1 MSKRVHELAKEWAV
15 NPKDLL
21 AAAERI
27 NIRSKRS
34 QSSLTDEEAERIKEA
49 MGLVPK
55 PVVTLGAERIVAERM
70 VTDREVGTQLV
81 TAREQTTETRLRA
94 NVIRRRTARE
104 VVKREDLPAAVPG
117 DMEGLPPSL
126 DFDDLDIPPSLN
138 EIDSVPPPMTEP
150 DVAPPVAATRRL
162 VPTPAPRVEGLLF
175 APPFGSLAR

>member
-126 DFDDLDIPPSLN
+126 GQVTPIDPGGDFPANNKKQIDGYVA
-138 EIDSVPPPMTEP
+138 EIMKGLS
-150 DVAPPVAATRRL
+150 APPGRENVRTKIEYGGPSAQK
-162 VPTPAPRVEGLLF
+162 
-175 APPFGSLAR
+175 LAVF